1 MILCPRRLV
10 WSRTLAF
17 HASNMGSNP
26 VGDAPIKDI
35 IMLSISKLFEEL
47 ASYPLSRALQ
57 KRASNILQ
65 RSDPKYHG
73 LGLKI
78 AQKAKDV
85 SPKHQRMKRMLT

>member
-17 HASNMGSNP
+17 HASNTGSNP

-35 IMLSISKLFEEL
+35 IMLTISKLFEEL
-47 ASYPLSRALQ
+47 SSHKLANRLFRQASTVM
-57 KRASNILQ
+57 Q
-65 RSDPKYHG
+65 RENPKYHG
-73 LGLKI
+73 LGLRI
-78 AQKAKDV
+78 APQANEV